1 MVPNIKTSF
10 SISSGKGTER
20 LMCIPRI
27 LVGANLKVVVTSLMK
42 RTLGACNWRLTVCE
56 GGYATNDIGERLQV
70 LAPLLMMIMIIAIGP
85 GPGLLPVSPFYV
97 IKITIIGGE
106 GKVRGQGCENARVFK
121 SS

>member
-1 MVPNIKTSF
+1 
-10 SISSGKGTER
+10 
-20 LMCIPRI
+20 MCIPRI

-70 LAPLLMMIMIIAIGP
+70 LVLLLMMIMIIAIGP

-106 GKVRGQGCENARVFK
+106 GKVGGQGCENARVFK